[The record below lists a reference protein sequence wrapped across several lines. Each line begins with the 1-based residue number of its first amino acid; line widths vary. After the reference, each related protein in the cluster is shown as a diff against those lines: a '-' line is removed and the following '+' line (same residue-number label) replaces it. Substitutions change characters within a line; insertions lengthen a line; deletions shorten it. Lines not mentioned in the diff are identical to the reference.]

1 MEALLEGQSMRLR
14 VIERALDNF
23 KKLGRK
29 NLTAAK
35 IRNRIQTLKEDWEE
49 AKAGHR
55 ALLAA
60 VPVAERPGYEYF
72 QSLRFEA
79 TQKMYQTASDHMAEC
94 LEELEPYVP
103 LNQSFSF
110 GQQSPGFSSA
120 YSISHLPPMKLPPFD
135 GKYEEWESFR
145 DRFTSLILNNKDLS
159 NFTRMHYLISCLKNR
174 ALDCVKDIR
183 VTADNFDIAWN
194 TLNTRFENKR
204 RLINVHMT
212 ALLNL
217 PAVAKESAIELQSLS
232 DRIHTAVAALNKL
245 NRTPEELWS
254 DMLVSLGTQKLD
266 AVTKKAWNLKFSED
280 WNPPSYEAFNKFLEN
295 RIRAFEEWKLSP
307 SPSDKAKI
315 ANLHKI
321 SSANICAKA
330 VSQCSLCK
338 AKHAF
343 SACPQFAGK
352 SPSQRREIVQRERRC
367 FNCLSQHHAVKA
379 CSSKFLCRLCQ
390 KPHHTML
397 HVDSDSPPKTE
408 EITPANDQPKAVD
421 ATTSEVN
428 SLFASSKTPSRSYV
442 LLATAWVT
450 VSSPLGRSVIVRALL
465 DQGSK
470 MSFITEELAQCLRLK
485 RVRMP
490 TSVSAVGGVHAGT
503 YQHAAQVNISPR
515 NKQTPAFSTHA
526 LILKLLRAYAPKRMT
541 KEHTLAHLADL
552 PWADHDPMSADPIS
566 IIVGADL
573 YSVLIVDG
581 LRKGAVGQPIAQNSV
596 LGWVISGPIPPSKV
610 ESHITSVASS
620 PEQPPL
626 RVSAHH
632 CLNLSLDQEL
642 RKFWEVE
649 EIPHKTHL
657 NPEDEQCEEHF
668 RRTHSRCPDGRYMVR
683 LPFRAG
689 PLIEIGHS
697 RDVAEH
703 HLKGL
708 ARRLDAHPEQKREYS
723 EFLREYETL
732 EHMIEVPASDE
743 ADEQRVYIPHHAV
756 MHESSATSHLSV
768 VFNASCATSNGSS
781 LNDHLL
787 VGPKLQPD
795 LPAIILRW
803 RLFKYVYTAD
813 MTKMYRQIRVD
824 PRDVTYQRI
833 LWRERP
839 TDPLREYILLTV
851 TYDTAAAPYLALR
864 VLDQL
869 VNDEGQAFPLAV
881 FILQKEKY
889 IDETLFG
896 AHRLEDL
903 RISRDQLIALL
914 RKGGFELRK
923 WASNN
928 SELSSDIDPANHEL
942 ACNKIL
948 KTDES
953 LKILGVSWNPALD
966 IFQFQTATDDP
977 APQTKRSILSA
988 IAKLFDPLG
997 WVTPVTITAKILM
1010 QRLWRFKFE
1019 WDDTLPH
1026 DILREWKPIYNQLS
1040 ALNELHL
1047 PRWTGQE
1054 SDSDRCELH
1063 GLADASNVA
1072 YAAAVYLRVISK
1084 SGRITI
1090 SLLMGKSKVAPVKT
1104 LSVPRLELLVMTL
1117 VRESVKIDSS
1127 ACYCWIDAEVVLA
1140 WLRQHPSRWKTFVA
1154 NRVAEIQSRLPDG
1167 PPWLKFP
1174 ATRWPEG
1181 LPSPLTE
1188 TSIEEKI
1195 VTTHAARVP
1204 TPWDLASQ
1212 YLDWAK
1218 LIRVTA
1224 YLIRFVSCR
1233 GHSKKFPALE
1243 HHRRALL
1250 ASECHRA
1257 RTFWLGAIQADL
1269 FPHELHELTQ
1279 NQPVNSK
1286 SHILALNPFIDSEG
1300 LIRVGGR
1307 LRNAPLSYHA
1317 KHPIVLA
1324 SHPGL
1329 PESMHSDNGTTF
1341 VGADKELA
1349 KAYRAAVNDPNS
1361 LNAIASD
1368 NVQWHFLPPSA
1379 PHFGGLW
1386 EAGVRSVKYHL
1397 RRVLKNHTL
1406 TFEELTTLLCRIEA
1420 CLNSRPLAP
1429 LSDTLDDY
1437 EVLTP
1442 GHFLIGSA
1450 LTVNTKPSLLNV
1462 KENRLSRWQSVRH
1475 IIERFWR
1482 LWQTEYVSTLQQ
1494 RVKWRRLKAPV
1505 KIGQL
1510 VLLRNAILPPCKWEL
1525 GRVTQCH
1532 ADADGLIRV
1541 VTVRTPTSE
1550 YKRPIVKLCLL
1561 PIDCEAH
1568 AD

>member
-1 MEALLEGQSMRLR
+1 METLLEGQSMRFR

-35 IRNRIQTLKEDWEE
+35 IRNQIQTLKEDWEE
-49 AKAGHR
+49 AKGGHR

-79 TQKMYQTASDHMAEC
+79 TQEMYQTASDHMAEC

-103 LNQSFSF
+103 PNQSFSF

-159 NFTRMHYLISCLKNR
+159 NFTRMHYLISCLTDR

-183 VTADNFDIAWN
+183 VTADNFDIAWE

-280 WNPPSYEAFNKFLEN
+280 RNPLSYEAFNKFLEN
-295 RIRAFEEWKLSP
+295 RIRALEEWKLSP
-307 SPSDKAKI
+307 SSSDKAKN
-315 ANLHKI
+315 ANPHKV
-321 SSANICAKA
+321 SSANVCAKA

-343 SACPQFAGK
+343 SSCPQFAGK

-379 CSSKFLCRLCQ
+379 CSSKFLCRMCQ

-408 EITPANDQPKAVD
+408 AVTPATDPPRAVD

-428 SLFASSKTPSRSYV
+428 SLLASSQTPSRSYV

-465 DQGSK
+465 DQGSE
-470 MSFITEELAQCLRLK
+470 MSFITEKLAQCLRLK

-490 TSVSAVGGVHAGT
+490 TSVSAVGGIHAGT
-503 YQHAAQVNISPR
+503 YQHAAQVNLSPR

-526 LILKLLRAYAPKRMT
+526 LILKSLTSYAPKRMT
-541 KEHTLAHLADL
+541 TEHTLDHLADL
-552 PWADHDPMSADPIS
+552 PWADHDPMSADPIN

-573 YSVLIVDG
+573 YGVLMIDG
-581 LRKGAVGQPIAQNSV
+581 LCKGAVGQPIAQNSV

-610 ESHITSVASS
+610 ESHITSIASS
-620 PEQPPL
+620 EQPLL
-626 RVSAHH
+626 RVNAHH

-649 EIPHKTHL
+649 ELPHKTHL
-657 NPEDEQCEEHF
+657 NPEDEQCEDHF

-689 PLIEIGHS
+689 PPIEIGHS
-697 RDVAEH
+697 RGVAEH

-732 EHMIEVPASDE
+732 GHMIEVPASDD

-756 MHESSATSHLSV
+756 MRESSATSHLRV

-795 LPAIILRW
+795 LSAIILRW
-803 RLFKYVYTAD
+803 RLFKYVYTAN

-833 LWRERP
+833 LWRECP
-839 TDPLREYILLTV
+839 NDPLREYSLLTV
-851 TYDTAAAPYLALR
+851 TYGTAAAPYLALR

-881 FILQKEKY
+881 LILQKGKY

-896 AHRLEDL
+896 AHRPEDL
-903 RISRDQLIALL
+903 RIARDQLIALL

-928 SELSSDIDPANHEL
+928 SELLSDIDPANHGL

-953 LKILGVSWNPALD
+953 LKIHGVSWNPALD
-966 IFQFQTATDDP
+966 IFQFQTATDAP

-1010 QRLWRFKFE
+1010 QRLWRLKFE
-1019 WDDTLPH
+1019 WDDTLPQ
-1026 DILREWKPIYNQLS
+1026 DILREWKPIYHQLS

-1063 GLADASNVA
+1063 GFADASNVA

-1090 SLLMGKSKVAPVKT
+1090 SLLMGKSKVAP
-1104 LSVPRLELLVMTL
+1104 
-1117 VRESVKIDSS
+1117 
-1127 ACYCWIDAEVVLA
+1127 
-1140 WLRQHPSRWKTFVA
+1140 
-1154 NRVAEIQSRLPDG
+1154 
-1167 PPWLKFP
+1167 
-1174 ATRWPEG
+1174 
-1181 LPSPLTE
+1181 
-1188 TSIEEKI
+1188 
-1195 VTTHAARVP
+1195 
-1204 TPWDLASQ
+1204 
-1212 YLDWAK
+1212 
-1218 LIRVTA
+1218 
-1224 YLIRFVSCR
+1224 
-1233 GHSKKFPALE
+1233 
-1243 HHRRALL
+1243 
-1250 ASECHRA
+1250 
-1257 RTFWLGAIQADL
+1257 
-1269 FPHELHELTQ
+1269 
-1279 NQPVNSK
+1279 
-1286 SHILALNPFIDSEG
+1286 
-1300 LIRVGGR
+1300 
-1307 LRNAPLSYHA
+1307 
-1317 KHPIVLA
+1317 
-1324 SHPGL
+1324 
-1329 PESMHSDNGTTF
+1329 
-1341 VGADKELA
+1341 
-1349 KAYRAAVNDPNS
+1349 
-1361 LNAIASD
+1361 
-1368 NVQWHFLPPSA
+1368 
-1379 PHFGGLW
+1379 
-1386 EAGVRSVKYHL
+1386 
-1397 RRVLKNHTL
+1397 
-1406 TFEELTTLLCRIEA
+1406 
-1420 CLNSRPLAP
+1420 
-1429 LSDTLDDY
+1429 
-1437 EVLTP
+1437 
-1442 GHFLIGSA
+1442 
-1450 LTVNTKPSLLNV
+1450 
-1462 KENRLSRWQSVRH
+1462 
-1475 IIERFWR
+1475 
-1482 LWQTEYVSTLQQ
+1482 
-1494 RVKWRRLKAPV
+1494 
-1505 KIGQL
+1505 
-1510 VLLRNAILPPCKWEL
+1510 
-1525 GRVTQCH
+1525 
-1532 ADADGLIRV
+1532 
-1541 VTVRTPTSE
+1541 
-1550 YKRPIVKLCLL
+1550 
-1561 PIDCEAH
+1561 
-1568 AD
+1568 

>member
-1 MEALLEGQSMRLR
+1 METLLEGQSMRFR

-49 AKAGHR
+49 AKGGHR

-79 TQKMYQTASDHMAEC
+79 TQEMYQTASDHMAEC

-103 LNQSFSF
+103 PNQSFSF

-159 NFTRMHYLISCLKNR
+159 NFTRMHYLISCLTDR

-183 VTADNFDIAWN
+183 VTADNFDIAWD

-266 AVTKKAWNLKFSED
+266 AVTKKAWNLKYSED
-280 WNPPSYEAFNKFLEN
+280 RNPPSYEAFNKFLEN
-295 RIRAFEEWKLSP
+295 RIRALEEWKLSP
-307 SPSDKAKI
+307 SPSDKTKT
-315 ANLHKI
+315 ANPHKV
-321 SSANICAKA
+321 SSANVCAKA

-379 CSSKFLCRLCQ
+379 CSSKFLCRMCQ

-408 EITPANDQPKAVD
+408 AITPANDPPRAVD

-428 SLFASSKTPSRSYV
+428 SLLASSQTPSRSYV

-465 DQGSK
+465 DQGSE
-470 MSFITEELAQCLRLK
+470 MSFITEKLAQCLRLK

-490 TSVSAVGGVHAGT
+490 TSVSAVGGVPAGT
-503 YQHAAQVNISPR
+503 YQHAAQINISPR

-526 LILKLLRAYAPKRMT
+526 LILKSLTSYAPKRMT
-541 KEHTLAHLADL
+541 TEHTLAHLADL
-552 PWADHDPMSADPIS
+552 PWADHDPMSADPIN

-573 YSVLIVDG
+573 YGVLIVDG

-620 PEQPPL
+620 EQPPL

-649 EIPHKTHL
+649 ELPHKTHL

-689 PLIEIGHS
+689 PPIEIGRS
-697 RDVAEH
+697 RGVAEH

-723 EFLREYETL
+723 EFLRDYETL
-732 EHMIEVPASDE
+732 GHMIEVPASDD

-756 MHESSATSHLSV
+756 MRESSATSHLRV

-795 LPAIILRW
+795 LSVIILRW

-851 TYDTAAAPYLALR
+851 TYGTAAAPYLALR

-881 FILQKEKY
+881 LILQKGKY

-903 RISRDQLIALL
+903 RIARDQLIALL

-928 SELSSDIDPANHEL
+928 SELLSDIDPANHGL

-953 LKILGVSWNPALD
+953 LKILG
-966 IFQFQTATDDP
+966 
-977 APQTKRSILSA
+977 
-988 IAKLFDPLG
+988 
-997 WVTPVTITAKILM
+997 
-1010 QRLWRFKFE
+1010 
-1019 WDDTLPH
+1019 
-1026 DILREWKPIYNQLS
+1026 
-1040 ALNELHL
+1040 
-1047 PRWTGQE
+1047 
-1054 SDSDRCELH
+1054 
-1063 GLADASNVA
+1063 
-1072 YAAAVYLRVISK
+1072 
-1084 SGRITI
+1084 
-1090 SLLMGKSKVAPVKT
+1090 
-1104 LSVPRLELLVMTL
+1104 
-1117 VRESVKIDSS
+1117 
-1127 ACYCWIDAEVVLA
+1127 
-1140 WLRQHPSRWKTFVA
+1140 
-1154 NRVAEIQSRLPDG
+1154 
-1167 PPWLKFP
+1167 
-1174 ATRWPEG
+1174 
-1181 LPSPLTE
+1181 
-1188 TSIEEKI
+1188 
-1195 VTTHAARVP
+1195 
-1204 TPWDLASQ
+1204 
-1212 YLDWAK
+1212 
-1218 LIRVTA
+1218 
-1224 YLIRFVSCR
+1224 
-1233 GHSKKFPALE
+1233 
-1243 HHRRALL
+1243 
-1250 ASECHRA
+1250 
-1257 RTFWLGAIQADL
+1257 
-1269 FPHELHELTQ
+1269 
-1279 NQPVNSK
+1279 
-1286 SHILALNPFIDSEG
+1286 
-1300 LIRVGGR
+1300 
-1307 LRNAPLSYHA
+1307 
-1317 KHPIVLA
+1317 
-1324 SHPGL
+1324 
-1329 PESMHSDNGTTF
+1329 
-1341 VGADKELA
+1341 
-1349 KAYRAAVNDPNS
+1349 
-1361 LNAIASD
+1361 
-1368 NVQWHFLPPSA
+1368 
-1379 PHFGGLW
+1379 
-1386 EAGVRSVKYHL
+1386 
-1397 RRVLKNHTL
+1397 
-1406 TFEELTTLLCRIEA
+1406 
-1420 CLNSRPLAP
+1420 
-1429 LSDTLDDY
+1429 
-1437 EVLTP
+1437 
-1442 GHFLIGSA
+1442 
-1450 LTVNTKPSLLNV
+1450 
-1462 KENRLSRWQSVRH
+1462 
-1475 IIERFWR
+1475 
-1482 LWQTEYVSTLQQ
+1482 
-1494 RVKWRRLKAPV
+1494 
-1505 KIGQL
+1505 
-1510 VLLRNAILPPCKWEL
+1510 
-1525 GRVTQCH
+1525 
-1532 ADADGLIRV
+1532 
-1541 VTVRTPTSE
+1541 
-1550 YKRPIVKLCLL
+1550 
-1561 PIDCEAH
+1561 
-1568 AD
+1568 